1 MNADPATFDVVLA
14 SAVGMN
20 LNHQVRA
27 IMTFS
32 ISTCGRELMSTTEE
46 DMRVLLVTIERRPH
60 KNQNT
65 QQQPVRINMSMR

>member
-1 MNADPATFDVVLA
+1 MNADPATFEEVVLA

-27 IMTFS
+27 IMTFG
-32 ISTCGRELMSTTEE
+32 ISTCRELMSTTEE
-46 DMRVLLVTIERRPH
+46 DMHALLVTIERPH
-60 KNQNT
+60 NQNT

>member
-27 IMTFS
+27 IMIMTFG
-32 ISTCGRELMSTTEE
+32 ISTCIELMSTTEE
-46 DMRVLLVTIERRPH
+46 DMHALLVTIERPH
-60 KNQNT
+60 NQNT